1 MSGFTSARTIT
12 LNTGGGTFDTDGNNA
27 TLSGA
32 IGGGGS
38 LTVANSGSGGA
49 LALTNSGNSYTGATT
64 INSGATLALSGAG
77 TIASSSGLADNG
89 RFDISGLNGGTSI
102 TSLSGSG
109 AVALGANT
117 LTLSNA
123 SGTFSGAIDGTGGL
137 TLTTGTETLSGTNP
151 YSGATTINGGSLDV
165 TGSITGTSSVTVN
178 SGGTLGG
185 TGIVDPLTV
194 TINSGATFAPGTAG
208 VPGTSITIAGNLA
221 FASGAL
227 YVVYLNPTT
236 STFANVTGSA
246 SLAGTV
252 QANFASGN
260 YVAKQYTILTAS
272 GGVSGTFSAIS
283 NLGLPAGARDT
294 LSYSG
299 NDVFLNLVPGFT
311 TYTGLTINQQNVANA
326 LSNYFNSTGGIPS
339 QFFALPPSGLSQL
352 DGEAGT
358 GAERSA
364 LQLTNEFLE
373 LMLDPF
379 VYGRGSFSAGGQP
392 LGFAPD
398 RANSVPP
405 DIALAYAGLLKAP
418 PQQTFDQ
425 RWTAWGAGFGGSG
438 TANGDPIVGSN
449 NVTTS
454 TYGYAAGM
462 DYHYSPDTVLGFSL
476 AGGGTNWNLAQ
487 GARHRPERCVPGRRL
502 WGDAR
507 RPGLPRRRARLRQQ
521 LVHHQPHGAWA
532 ISSPR
537 NFQGQ
542 SYAARLEGGYRFVVP
557 VYRSAVGVTPYA
569 ALQVQDFQTP
579 AYSETDLTGG
589 GFGLSYTAMS
599 ATDTGARLGAR
610 FDDLTAL
617 GAMPLILRAR
627 LAWAHDWVSNPA
639 LNASFESLPGTSF
652 TVNRRADPARLGA
665 HLRGRAIVHH
675 AELVVPRQIRR
686 RIRRRLADL
695 RRLAERCAIRGES
708 GERRPRMT
716 PSPADR
722 ERVSLHSLAMPA
734 VAPVATAI
742 SVVPAVAV
750 GGMRA
755 VAVSEARA
763 VAAPITPV
771 RVVRPRIDRVSRRV
785 IGNGRRRVIRDRR
798 RLWRKGVS
806 LSRWRVIC
814 RRLRLRHRDVGGV
827 GRLNCGGAER
837 DCGRGHRQSHHGL
850 HLFLLQTGV

>member
-1 MSGFTSARTIT
+1 
-12 LNTGGGTFDTDGNNA
+12 
-27 TLSGA
+27 
-32 IGGGGS
+32 
-38 LTVANSGSGGA
+38 
-49 LALTNSGNSYTGATT
+49 
-64 INSGATLALSGAG
+64 
-77 TIASSSGLADNG
+77 NG

-102 TSLSGSG
+102 ASLSGSG

-151 YSGATTINGGSLDV
+151 YSGATTINGGSLNV

-194 TINSGATFAPGTAG
+194 TINSGATFVPGTAG

-227 YVVYLNPTT
+227 YVVYFNPTT

-252 QANFASGN
+252 LANFASGN

-311 TYTGLTINQQNVANA
+311 TYTGLTTNQQNVANA
-326 LSNYFNSTGGIPS
+326 LGNYFNNTGGIPS

-364 LQLTNEFLE
+364 LQLTNEFLQ

-379 VYGRGSFSAGGQP
+379 VYGRGSFSPGGQP

-398 RANSVPP
+398 RANSLPP

-418 PQQTFDQ
+418 PKQTFDQ
-425 RWTAWGAGFGGSG
+425 RWTAWGAGFGGSS

-462 DYHYSPDTVLGFSL
+462 DYHYSPDTVLGFSF
-476 AGGGTNWNLAQ
+476 AGGGTNWNLANAL
-487 GARHRPERCVPGRRL
+487 GTGRSDAFLAGVYGVTHAGPAYLATALAFANNWFTTSRTAL
-502 WGDAR
+502 GD
-507 RPGLPRRRARLRQQ
+507 Q
-521 LVHHQPHGAWA
+521 LTA
-532 ISSPR
+532 

-542 SYAARLEGGYRFVVP
+542 SYAARLEGGYRFLVP
-557 VYRSAVGVTPYA
+557 MDHNAVGLTPYA
-569 ALQVQDFQTP
+569 AIQAQDFHTP
-579 AYSETDLTGG
+579 TYSETDLSGG
-589 GFGLSYTAMS
+589 GFGLSYNAMNG
-599 ATDTGARLGAR
+599 TDTRSELGGR
-610 FDDLTAL
+610 FDDLTAVN
-617 GAMPLILRAR
+617 GMPLILRAK
-627 LAWAHDWVSNPA
+627 LAWAHDFVSNPA
-639 LNASFESLPGTSF
+639 LNASFEALPGASF
-652 TVNRRADPARLGA
+652 TVNG
-665 HLRGRAIVHH
+665 
-675 AELVVPRQIRR
+675 
-686 RIRRRLADL
+686 
-695 RRLAERCAIRGES
+695 
-708 GERRPRMT
+708 
-716 PSPADR
+716 
-722 ERVSLHSLAMPA
+722 
-734 VAPVATAI
+734 
-742 SVVPAVAV
+742 
-750 GGMRA
+750 
-755 VAVSEARA
+755 
-763 VAAPITPV
+763 APIPHDSALASAGAQLFITPNWSFLTKF
-771 RVVRPRIDRVSRRV
+771 DGEFAS
-785 IGNGRRRVIRDRR
+785 GSQLYAGS
-798 RLWRKGVS
+798 GT
-806 LSRWRVIC
+806 
-814 RRLRLRHRDVGGV
+814 LRY
-827 GRLNCGGAER
+827 
-837 DCGRGHRQSHHGL
+837 
-850 HLFLLQTGV
+850 TW